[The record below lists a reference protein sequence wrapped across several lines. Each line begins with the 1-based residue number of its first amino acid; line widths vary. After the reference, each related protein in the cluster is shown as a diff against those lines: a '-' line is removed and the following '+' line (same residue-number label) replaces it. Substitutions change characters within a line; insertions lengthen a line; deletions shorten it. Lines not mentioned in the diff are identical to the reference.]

1 MNLDLLGQ
9 NSNSVGNFFRIWD
22 FSVEGDEEED
32 RTKEK
37 VQVPEGLSPN
47 LLFIHQVF
55 NVCHFFGFA
64 MIFLRVQAFYC
75 T

>member
-1 MNLDLLGQ
+1 M
-9 NSNSVGNFFRIWD
+9 
-22 FSVEGDEEED
+22 EED

-55 NVCHFFGFA
+55 NVCHFFGFV